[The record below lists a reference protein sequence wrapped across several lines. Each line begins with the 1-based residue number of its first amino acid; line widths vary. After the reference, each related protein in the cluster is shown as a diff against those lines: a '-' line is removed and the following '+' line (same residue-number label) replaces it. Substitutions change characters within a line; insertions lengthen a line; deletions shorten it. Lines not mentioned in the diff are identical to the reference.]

1 MILDMSLKLRIV
13 SPERIVFVG
22 DVDSVTVP
30 GTSGEFQIL
39 PNHAP
44 LISSLDSGRVLY
56 DSAVGRQE
64 LNIAGGFAEV
74 QNNNVS
80 LCVEL

>member
-1 MILDMSLKLRIV
+1 MSLKLRIV
-13 SPERIVFVG
+13 SPEKIVFVG

-30 GTSGEFQIL
+30 GTTGEFQVL

-44 LISSLDSGRVLY
+44 LISSLEAGNVVYDCADGRKKLT
-56 DSAVGRQE
+56 
-64 LNIAGGFAEV
+64 IAGGFAEV
-74 QNNNVS
+74 KNNNVS

>member
-1 MILDMSLKLRIV
+1 MSLKLRIV

-30 GTSGEFQIL
+30 GTTGEFQVL
-39 PNHAP
+39 PNHTP
-44 LISSLDSGRVLY
+44 LISSLEAGNVMYDCADGRK
-56 DSAVGRQE
+56 E
-64 LNIAGGFAEV
+64 LTISGGFAEV

>member
-1 MILDMSLKLRIV
+1 MSLKLRIV
-13 SPERIVFVG
+13 SPEKIVFVG
-22 DVDSVTVP
+22 DVESVTMP
-30 GTSGEFQIL
+30 GTSGEFQVL

-44 LISSLDSGRVLY
+44 LISSLEAGRVAY
-56 DSAVGRQE
+56 DCADGRKE
-64 LNIAGGFAEV
+64 IDITGGFAEV

>member
-1 MILDMSLKLRIV
+1 MSLKLRIV
-13 SPERIVFVG
+13 SPEKVVFVG
-22 DVDSVTVP
+22 EVESVTVP

-44 LISSLDSGRVLY
+44 LISALNSGKVVY
-56 DSAVGRQE
+56 DTPEGRK
-64 LNIAGGFAEV
+64 NMIISGGFAEV
-74 QNNNVS
+74 QNNVVS

>member
-1 MILDMSLKLRIV
+1 MSLTLRII

-22 DVDSVTVP
+22 EVESVTVP
-30 GTSGEFQIL
+30 GTMGEFQVL

-44 LISSLDSGRVLY
+44 LISSLDPGKVVYDTDEGRMEI
-56 DSAVGRQE
+56 DIS
-64 LNIAGGFAEV
+64 GGFAEV

>member
-1 MILDMSLKLRIV
+1 MSLKLRIV

-30 GTSGEFQIL
+30 GTTGEFQVL
-39 PNHAP
+39 PNHTP
-44 LISSLDSGRVLY
+44 LISSLEAGNVVYDCADGRK
-56 DSAVGRQE
+56 E
-64 LNIAGGFAEV
+64 LTIFGGFAEV

>member
-1 MILDMSLKLRIV
+1 MSLKLRIV

-30 GTSGEFQIL
+30 GTTGEFQVL

-44 LISSLDSGRVLY
+44 LISSLEAGNVVYDCAEGRK
-56 DSAVGRQE
+56 E
-64 LNIAGGFAEV
+64 LT
-74 QNNNVS
+74 
-80 LCVEL
+80 

>member
-1 MILDMSLKLRIV
+1 MSLKLRIV
-13 SPERIVFVG
+13 SPEKIVFVG

-30 GTSGEFQIL
+30 GTTGEFQVL

-44 LISSLDSGRVLY
+44 LISSLEAGNVVYDCADGRK
-56 DSAVGRQE
+56 E
-64 LNIAGGFAEV
+64 LMIAGGFAEV

>member
-1 MILDMSLKLRIV
+1 MSLKLRIV
-13 SPERIVFVG
+13 SPEKIVFVG
-22 DVDSVTVP
+22 DVDSVIVP
-30 GTSGEFQIL
+30 GMSGEFQVL

-44 LISSLDSGRVLY
+44 LISSLEAGKVVYDTADGRK
-56 DSAVGRQE
+56 E
-64 LNIAGGFAEV
+64 LTIAGGFAEV

>member
-1 MILDMSLKLRIV
+1 MSLKLRIV

-30 GTSGEFQIL
+30 GTTGEFQVL
-39 PNHAP
+39 PNHAA
-44 LISSLDSGRVLY
+44 LISSLEAGNVVYDCAEGRK
-56 DSAVGRQE
+56 E
-64 LNIAGGFAEV
+64 LTIAGGFTEV

>member
-1 MILDMSLKLRIV
+1 M
-13 SPERIVFVG
+13 
-22 DVDSVTVP
+22 
-30 GTSGEFQIL
+30 SGEFQVL

-44 LISSLDSGRVLY
+44 LISSLEPGRVVY
-56 DSAVGRQE
+56 DCTDGRKE
-64 LNIAGGFAEV
+64 LNISGGFAEV

>member
-1 MILDMSLKLRIV
+1 MSLKLRIV
-13 SPERIVFVG
+13 SPEKIVYTG
-22 DVDSVTVP
+22 DVMSVTVP
-30 GTSGEFQIL
+30 GASGEFQVL

-44 LISSLDSGRVLY
+44 LISSLESGRVVY
-56 DSAVGRQE
+56 ENAEGRQE
-64 LNIAGGFAEV
+64 LKITGGFAEV

>member
-1 MILDMSLKLRIV
+1 MSLKLRIV

-30 GTSGEFQIL
+30 GTTGEFQVL
-39 PNHAP
+39 PNHTP
-44 LISSLDSGRVLY
+44 LISSLAAGNAMYDCADGRK
-56 DSAVGRQE
+56 E
-64 LNIAGGFAEV
+64 LTISGGFAEV

>member
-1 MILDMSLKLRIV
+1 MSLTLRII

-22 DVDSVTVP
+22 EVESVTVP
-30 GTSGEFQIL
+30 GTMGEFQVL

-44 LISSLDSGRVLY
+44 LISSLDPGKVVYDTNEGRMEIGI
-56 DSAVGRQE
+56 S
-64 LNIAGGFAEV
+64 GGFAEV

-80 LCVEL
+80 LCVAL

>member
-1 MILDMSLKLRIV
+1 MSLKLRIV

-30 GTSGEFQIL
+30 GTTGEFQVL

-44 LISSLDSGRVLY
+44 LISSLEAGTVVYDCAEGRK
-56 DSAVGRQE
+56 E
-64 LNIAGGFAEV
+64 LTIAGGFAAV

>member
-1 MILDMSLKLRIV
+1 MSLKLRIV
-13 SPERIVFVG
+13 SPEKIVFVG

-30 GTSGEFQIL
+30 GTTGEFQVL

-44 LISSLDSGRVLY
+44 LISSLDAGMVVY
-56 DSAVGRQE
+56 VSAEGRQE
-64 LNIAGGFAEV
+64 MTISGGFAEV

>member
-1 MILDMSLKLRIV
+1 MSLKLRIV
-13 SPERIVFVG
+13 SPEKIIFVG
-22 DVDSVTVP
+22 DVDSVIVP
-30 GTSGEFQIL
+30 GMSGEFQIL

-44 LISSLDSGRVLY
+44 LISSLEPGRVVY
-56 DSAVGRQE
+56 DCSDGRKE
-64 LNIAGGFAEV
+64 LNISGGFAEV

>member
-1 MILDMSLKLRIV
+1 MSLKLRIV

-30 GTSGEFQIL
+30 GTTGEFQVL

-44 LISSLDSGRVLY
+44 LISSLEAGNVVYDCAEGRK
-56 DSAVGRQE
+56 E
-64 LNIAGGFAEV
+64 LKIAGGFAEV

>member
-1 MILDMSLKLRIV
+1 MSLKLRIV

-22 DVDSVTVP
+22 EVDSVTVP
-30 GTSGEFQIL
+30 GTTGEFQVL

-44 LISSLDSGRVLY
+44 LISSLEAGNVVYDCAEGRK
-56 DSAVGRQE
+56 E
-64 LNIAGGFAEV
+64 LTIARGFAEV

>member
-1 MILDMSLKLRIV
+1 MSLKLRIV
-13 SPERIVFVG
+13 SPEKIVFVG
-22 DVDSVTVP
+22 DVDSVSVP
-30 GTSGEFQIL
+30 GTTGEFQVL

-44 LISSLDSGRVLY
+44 LISSLDAGKVVY
-56 DSAVGRQE
+56 DSAEGRQE
-64 LNIAGGFAEV
+64 MTISGGFAEV

>member
-1 MILDMSLKLRIV
+1 MSLKLRIV
-13 SPERIVFVG
+13 SPEKIVFVG

-30 GTSGEFQIL
+30 GSLGEFQVL

-44 LISSLDSGRVLY
+44 LISSLNSGKVVY
-56 DSAVGRQE
+56 DSTDGRKE
-64 LNIAGGFAEV
+64 LNISGGFAEV
-74 QNNNVS
+74 QNNNVN

>member
-1 MILDMSLKLRIV
+1 MSLKLRIV

-30 GTSGEFQIL
+30 GTTGEFQVL

-44 LISSLDSGRVLY
+44 LISSLEAGNVVYDCAEGRK
-56 DSAVGRQE
+56 E
-64 LNIAGGFAEV
+64 LTIAWGFAEV

>member
-1 MILDMSLKLRIV
+1 MSLKLRIV

-30 GTSGEFQIL
+30 GTTGEFQVL

-44 LISSLDSGRVLY
+44 LISSLEAGNVVYDCPEGRKEVT
-56 DSAVGRQE
+56 
-64 LNIAGGFAEV
+64 IAGGYAEV

>member
-1 MILDMSLKLRIV
+1 MSLKLRIV

-30 GTSGEFQIL
+30 GTTGEFQVL

-44 LISSLDSGRVLY
+44 LISSLEAGNVVYDCAEGRK
-56 DSAVGRQE
+56 E
-64 LNIAGGFAEV
+64 LTKAGGFAEV

>member
-1 MILDMSLKLRIV
+1 MSLKLRIV
-13 SPERIVFVG
+13 SPEKIVFVG

-30 GTSGEFQIL
+30 GSTGEFQVL

-44 LISSLDSGRVLY
+44 LISSLDAGKVVY
-56 DSAVGRQE
+56 GSAEGRQE
-64 LNIAGGFAEV
+64 LTISGGFAEV

>member
-1 MILDMSLKLRIV
+1 MSLKLRIV

-30 GTSGEFQIL
+30 GTTGEFQVL
-39 PNHAP
+39 PHHAP
-44 LISSLDSGRVLY
+44 LISSLEAGNVVYDCAEGRK
-56 DSAVGRQE
+56 E
-64 LNIAGGFAEV
+64 LTIAGGFAEV

>member
-1 MILDMSLKLRIV
+1 MSLKLRIV

-22 DVDSVTVP
+22 DVDSVTMP
-30 GTSGEFQIL
+30 GTTGEFQVL

-44 LISSLDSGRVLY
+44 LISSLEAGNVVYDCAEGRK
-56 DSAVGRQE
+56 E
-64 LNIAGGFAEV
+64 LTITGGFAEV

>member
-1 MILDMSLKLRIV
+1 MSLKLRIV

-30 GTSGEFQIL
+30 GSTGEFQVL

-44 LISSLDSGRVLY
+44 LISSLDAGRVVY
-56 DSAVGRQE
+56 DCTDGRKE
-64 LNIAGGFAEV
+64 MTISGGFAEV